1 METTLKILTRKN
13 LFFLTYLFSF
23 SLFSQSSYESSK
35 DTYREDQ
42 LYFGSSY
49 FIQSESISDFK
60 QNGFSGNFQFGFIR
74 DFPLNNNSTRAIGVG
89 VGYERNFFTSNIQ
102 PIKENDEINYRIVV
116 SKFLESKNEMSFS
129 SIVIPLEYRWRKS
142 NIDEFKFWI
151 IYSGF
156 KLKKNFPL
164 YSNPSYGSELKI
176 DEINDWTTS
185 IYLNAGYNTWNIS
198 LEYDLNPLIK
208 NKKTVQ
214 GESLNIRF
222 FRLGLVFYIL

>member
-13 LFFLTYLFSF
+13 FLFLPCLISF
-23 SLFSQSSYESSK
+23 SLFSQSPSEQSK
-35 DTYREDQ
+35 ENYREDQ
-42 LYFGSSY
+42 FYFGSSY
-49 FIQSESISDFK
+49 FIQSESITDFK

-74 DFPLNNNSTRAIGVG
+74 DFPLNNNSTRAIGIG

-102 PIKENDEINYRIVV
+102 PIKENDQINYRIVV
-116 SKFLESKNEMSFS
+116 SKFLESKNRLSFS
-129 SIVIPLEYRWRKS
+129 SISIPIEYRWRTS
-142 NIDEFKFWI
+142 NIDKFKFWR

-164 YSNPSYGSELKI
+164 YSNPSYGAELEI
-176 DEINDWTTS
+176 DEIESWTSS

-208 NKKTVQ
+208 NQKTID
-214 GESLNIRF
+214 GNSLNLSF
-222 FRLGLVFYIL
+222 FRLGLIFYIL